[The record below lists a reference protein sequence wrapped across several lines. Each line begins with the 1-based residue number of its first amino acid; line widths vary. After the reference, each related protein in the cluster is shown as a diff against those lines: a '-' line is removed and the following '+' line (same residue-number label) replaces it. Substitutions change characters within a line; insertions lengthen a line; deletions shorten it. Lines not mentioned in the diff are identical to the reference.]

1 MAKKEKL
8 EDVLNLAQGQ
18 IDAVTDTEIEA
29 LNAAQEQANIDMLER
44 EYLQEAQT
52 AEADA
57 LRTYNDAQ
65 YANLG
70 QITSKIED
78 SINKAKQKD
87 ETARRRENA
96 FRYISGLGD
105 TLSGIANLVGTAHGA
120 ANQNQTYNSHAVV
133 QKAEAARKAR
143 KLEMDDLSKR
153 LDEMTAR
160 QRELKAS
167 GSLKEAELKANQA
180 REMAKL
186 VAAQREKADAMKVA
200 ADEKTYRAMRDAR
213 KDWEADRS
221 FTAQEEQ
228 RNQAQQN
235 WLKTYEQQLRKF
247 NKEISNDTYNF
258 TFADGSIDVP
268 KQKIN
273 DTNVERIFQMLPDEI
288 KNNIK
293 GEEYTKYETDD
304 FGQQVRTT
312 GYKAPSISQKL
323 AAIGAYADN
332 DENIKNELRRL
343 SGLPIVK
350 KKEKEVEPTPA
361 STASAATEG
370 KGLDYYLQTYGVK
383 VANQPTGGGKKTEW
397 TNGD

>member
-65 YANLG
+65 YANLS
-70 QITSKIED
+70 QINSKIEET
-78 SINKAKQKD
+78 INNAKQKD
-87 ETARRRENA
+87 ETARRREKA

-105 TLSGIANLVGTAHGA
+105 TLSSIANLVGTAHGA
-120 ANQNQTYNSHAVV
+120 ANQNQTYNSYDVV

-213 KDWEADRS
+213 KDWEADIKANKPTTEKPS
-221 FTAQEEQ
+221 IIKVMGDNGEMLDFDVSGFKNFDADYQ
-228 RNQAQQN
+228 RA
-235 WLKTYEQQLRKF
+235 LAAA
-247 NKEISNDTYNF
+247 I
-258 TFADGSIDVP
+258 ADGTSGLSADELDRYEKATKLATVEGDRALKEFFRTHTP
-268 KQKIN
+268 KQSIIKRMGIN
-273 DTNVERIFQMLPDEI
+273 NPR
-288 KNNIK
+288 
-293 GEEYTKYETDD
+293 
-304 FGQQVRTT
+304 
-312 GYKAPSISQKL
+312 YK
-323 AAIGAYADN
+323 
-332 DENIKNELRRL
+332 
-343 SGLPIVK
+343 
-350 KKEKEVEPTPA
+350 
-361 STASAATEG
+361 
-370 KGLDYYLQTYGVK
+370 
-383 VANQPTGGGKKTEW
+383 
-397 TNGD
+397 